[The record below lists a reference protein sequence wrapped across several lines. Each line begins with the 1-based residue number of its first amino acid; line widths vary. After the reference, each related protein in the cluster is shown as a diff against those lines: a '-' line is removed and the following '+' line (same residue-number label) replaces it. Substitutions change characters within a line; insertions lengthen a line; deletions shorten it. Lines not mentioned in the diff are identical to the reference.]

1 MIYADI
7 MSNSCVIIDDD
18 EEEEGGGESKE
29 EDENIDSFQES
40 EMQKQKLLYE
50 QNRLA
55 DRGAAEM
62 ALLYISASKGEKSE
76 MLEKTLHLGISLLH
90 GGNVSVQQKMLDHLM
105 KKKDVGFF
113 TSLAG
118 LMANCSVLDLDTF
131 ERCIKAE
138 QFGGVS
144 STDSGSGMAGK
155 KNLHDAEFTCSL
167 FRFLQLLCEGHN
179 LDFQNYLRVQTG
191 NNTIINTIVCT
202 VDYLLR
208 LQESIMD
215 FYWHYSG
222 KSTVDKAGKENFVK
236 AITIAKQVFNS
247 LTEFIQGPCVGN
259 QLTLAHSRLWDAIGG
274 FLYIFANLQDKLS
287 KDPHQIELLRELMTL
302 QKDMIIMLL
311 SMLEGNV
318 LNGPIGKQMVDTL
331 IENQQN
337 VEMLL
342 KFFDIFLK
350 MKDLTTSDAFQEFDS
365 NGDGWISPKEFKKAM
380 EAQKM
385 YSSEEIDYVLRCVDT
400 NQDGKID
407 FKEFTERFHNPA
419 KDIGFNMAVL
429 LTNLSE
435 HMSYDP
441 RFDKLMKKASSFLN
455 YFEPYLGRIEIA
467 GSSGRIERV
476 YFEITESNIEQW
488 NKPQIRDSKKQF
500 LYDIV
505 NEGDEKEKLE
515 NFVNFCEDT
524 IFEMEHAESISSFEQ
539 EEEGGPVIS
548 ETNKTSYF
556 RSFIDNSKYYIIS
569 FIHLLSPY
577 RIKEN
582 LNSYKDMKKH
592 ELFKLFASFSVNV
605 LFFIFS
611 LLFNLVTL
619 FFRCIYLMILGSN
632 TRDVQR
638 LNQPEIADS
647 NLQAR
652 LRKSHSTQDHTVIEE
667 ELKAKPFGMGL
678 GGMSDVQ
685 ENLDTKE
692 VTSELEIY
700 DELTPLRVPESSTQ
714 KQKPAEK
721 APITYEEAEED
732 VLKATENQTASASS
746 SKSKYKKILSIL
758 AKNYYKMKY
767 LALALAFVINILMM
781 SYKAIA
787 LTDETA
793 ALDANSLLEED
804 GETAE
809 ETNLIEVIMMD
820 PEDNYIEQ
828 IIKVLAI
835 FHSSIAFG
843 IMIAYYILKVPLVL
857 FKREK
862 EIARKLEFEGLW
874 IAEQPSDD
882 DLRSHWDK
890 LVISTRTYPG
900 IYWDKFVKKKVK
912 NKYAEQFE
920 LEQLCKLLGISSK
933 ADEYTSD
940 DSKDAGKQPETGL
953 WSRLN
958 FLSINT
964 FLISSPIFDFFQIN
978 F

>member
-1 MIYADI
+1 

-18 EEEEGGGESKE
+18 DEEGGDEKKE

-76 MLEKTLHLGISLLH
+76 MLEKTLQLGISLLH
-90 GGNVSVQQKMLDHLM
+90 GGNVQVQQKMLDHLI

-144 STDSGSGMAGK
+144 STDTGSGMAGK
-155 KNLHDAEFTCSL
+155 KNLHDADFTCSL

-191 NNTIINTIVCT
+191 NNTVINTIVCT

-222 KSTVDKAGKENFVK
+222 KSTVDAAGKENFCK

-385 YSSEEIDYVLRCVDT
+385 YSNEEIDYVLRCVDT

-524 IFEMEHAESISSFEQ
+524 IFEMEHAESISSFET
-539 EEEGGPVIS
+539 EEN
-548 ETNKTSYF
+548 TNVTPEVAKTSF
-556 RSFIDNSKYYIIS
+556 VRSIVDSAKHGIVS
-569 FIHLLSPY
+569 CVHMLSPNK
-577 RIKEN
+577 IKDSLKSAKE
-582 LNSYKDMKKH
+582 MKKSD
-592 ELFKLFASFSVNV
+592 LFRLLVTFNVNV
-605 LFFIFS
+605 LFFVFS
-611 LLFNLVTL
+611 MLYHLLTL
-619 FFRCIYLMILGSN
+619 FVRCLYLMVLGSSSKDLSKVSPHEALLDTSKQKRPHN
-632 TRDVQR
+632 ALEQTGD
-638 LNQPEIADS
+638 
-647 NLQAR
+647 
-652 LRKSHSTQDHTVIEE
+652 EE
-667 ELKAKPFGMGL
+667 VKAKPFGLNLSGL
-678 GGMSDVQ
+678 GEKQ
-685 ENLDTKE
+685 EEFEAREMTG
-692 VTSELEIY
+692 ELEIY
-700 DELTPLRVPESSTQ
+700 DESSPLLLHGSESPASLAPPKVPLKSTEKINLSMEES
-714 KQKPAEK
+714 
-721 APITYEEAEED
+721 EED
-732 VLKATENQTASASS
+732 GLKVNASQNSPLSSS
-746 SKSKYKKILSIL
+746 SKSRYKKILSIL

-787 LTDETA
+787 LTDESAGFDENGLT
-793 ALDANSLLEED
+793 ED
-804 GETAE
+804 GGDSAETD
-809 ETNLIEVIMMD
+809 LIEVIMMD

-828 IIKVLAI
+828 IIKVLAM

-920 LEQLCKLLGISSK
+920 LEQLCKLLGVSAKS
-933 ADEYTSD
+933 DEYTFSD
-940 DSKDAGKQPETGL
+940 GKDSAAPPETGFF
-953 WSRLN
+953 SRYMR
-958 FLSINT
+958 T
-964 FLISSPIFDFFQIN
+964 LII
-978 F
+978 